1 MSKPKAAQESAD
13 AKAARLAE
21 EERIRVAQAR
31 ADAQESAAGRQL
43 LTRKTRMTMRLFGAR
58 SAMSGFGGSGSVPI
72 LGGNSPGGIGIGVAG
87 GGGGIGLSNVGSN
100 AFTSGGG
107 SVTPG
112 AFLGGGWAR

>member
-58 SAMSGFGGSGSVPI
+58 SALSGFGGSGSVPI
-72 LGGNSPGGIGIGVAG
+72 LGGSSSGGEGIGGGNSGAGGITFGTG
-87 GGGGIGLSNVGSN
+87 GGV
-100 AFTSGGG
+100 
-107 SVTPG
+107 VTPG
-112 AFLGGGWAR
+112 AFLGGGWER